1 MAALLAITI
10 QGPRFYLSVVTP
22 APRATLV
29 SAPGQQRRKEF
40 VEGAYQLLGSFGP
53 AAHTSCLLAFLW

>member
-22 APRATLV
+22 SPRATLI
-29 SAPGQQRRKEF
+29 SASGQQRKEI

-53 AAHTSCLLAFLW
+53 AAHTSHLLAFLW